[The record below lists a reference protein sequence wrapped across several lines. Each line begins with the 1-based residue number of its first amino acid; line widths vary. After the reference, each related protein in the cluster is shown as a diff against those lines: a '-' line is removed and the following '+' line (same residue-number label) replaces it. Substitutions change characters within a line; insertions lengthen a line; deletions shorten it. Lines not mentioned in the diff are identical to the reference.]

1 MNLNKQS
8 GSEKGVESTP
18 PVSVVMSVYN
28 RPEYIAAAISS
39 ILDQTFTDFE
49 FILINDGSEDKKC
62 DEILADFA
70 ARDKRIRLI
79 SLRRNGGIVAAR
91 NLGFQEARGALVALM
106 DSDDISKPERLRY
119 QYDFLQ
125 AHPEVAVCKVSHLA
139 IDESGKPFNYYKTPS
154 IPQDRI
160 YPPVSAPEPIGSN
173 IAAASMM
180 VRREAVMELGGYRSW
195 FGVCAEDCDLSGR
208 LEERY
213 AVASLAPE
221 LYCYRLAYGG
231 NMHFSPLCHFYGIAA
246 DISAVQRRLGKADP
260 IDSDPDLWQV
270 LALIA
275 CAPETLPGFVKHA
288 KILAEAELAKGN
300 TSQAVEIVRQ
310 TKNIVDSV
318 PRQAYKRKKHRLHTA
333 WRMFRLQRWVRQ
345 LL

>member
-1 MNLNKQS
+1 MNVNKQS
-8 GSEKGVESTP
+8 GYEKGVESAP
-18 PVSVVMSVYN
+18 PVSVIMSVYN

-79 SLRRNGGIVAAR
+79 SLRRNGGLAAAR
-91 NLGFQEARGALVALM
+91 NVGFREARGGFVALM

-139 IDESGKPFNYYKTPS
+139 IDKSGKPFNFYKTPS
-154 IPQDRI
+154 IPQDHI
-160 YPPVSAPEPIGSN
+160 YPPVSTPEIIGFN

-180 VRREAVMELGGYRSW
+180 IRREVVMELGGYRTW
-195 FGVCAEDCDLSGR
+195 FKECAEDCDMSGR
-208 LEERY
+208 IKERY
-213 AVASLAPE
+213 TVAQLAPE
-221 LYCYRLAYGG
+221 TYCYRLDYGG
-231 NMHFSPLCHFYGIAA
+231 NMHYSPLCYFYGLAA

-270 LALIA
+270 LTLIA
-275 CAPETLPGFVKHA
+275 CTPESLPAFVKHA
-288 KILAEAELAKGN
+288 RILAESEQAKGN

-318 PRQAYKRKKHRLHTA
+318 PRRAYKHNKERLRTA
-333 WRMFRLQRWVRQ
+333 LRMFRLQRWARQ
-345 LL
+345 IS